1 VSQGKIWAGRAEA
14 EYLLDAIQST
24 PKCDGLDD
32 LNKITRRECEVAE
45 LAVQGLNNK
54 QIARRLALS
63 EHTIKNHLFHIFDKL
78 NVANRIE
85 LLFLMVKG
93 REVHSEELAL
103 QLFSHE
109 QPVGPYVAAAAEKG
123 FILAQLILGL
133 AHLKGRGVE
142 QNDHAGYHWLR
153 VAESNCSL
161 VLEQSRCALDELRSR
176 LPAEDIQ
183 ELEQQ
188 IANKQQ
194 EEQTVKLKQARE
206 RFETE
211 FSCRSKVA

>member
-1 VSQGKIWAGRAEA
+1 
-14 EYLLDAIQST
+14 
-24 PKCDGLDD
+24 
-32 LNKITRRECEVAE
+32 
-45 LAVQGLNNK
+45 
-54 QIARRLALS
+54 
-63 EHTIKNHLFHIFDKL
+63 
-78 NVANRIE
+78 VANRIE

-123 FILAQLILGL
+123 FIPAQLSLGL
-133 AHLKGRGVE
+133 AHLEGRGVE

-194 EEQTVKLKQARE
+194 EDKQAHE

>member
-1 VSQGKIWAGRAEA
+1 
-14 EYLLDAIQST
+14 
-24 PKCDGLDD
+24 
-32 LNKITRRECEVAE
+32 
-45 LAVQGLNNK
+45 
-54 QIARRLALS
+54 
-63 EHTIKNHLFHIFDKL
+63 
-78 NVANRIE
+78 
-85 LLFLMVKG
+85 M
-93 REVHSEELAL
+93 
-103 QLFSHE
+103 
-109 QPVGPYVAAAAEKG
+109 
-123 FILAQLILGL
+123 ILGL
-133 AHLKGRGVE
+133 AHLEGGGVE

-153 VAESNCSL
+153 IAESNCSL

-211 FSCRSKVA
+211 FSCRSKVGDLGQPFGAMTRSINPGALQGFKVLFSPST